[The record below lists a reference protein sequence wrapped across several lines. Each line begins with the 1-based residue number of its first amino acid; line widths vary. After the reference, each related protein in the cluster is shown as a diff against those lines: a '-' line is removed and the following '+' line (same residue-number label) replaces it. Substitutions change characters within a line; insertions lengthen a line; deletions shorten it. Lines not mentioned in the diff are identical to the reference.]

1 MRAFA
6 RFSLS
11 LSLSLFQRP
20 NSSPSLSFTR
30 CAYEMLQR
38 DKKTEERERKQKEKV
53 TPKRKFTQNRDDW
66 ENEFVRTHHSCELAY
81 FNPSM
86 TVLYI
91 CTPLARLNK
100 GANAVVLEVNCFKV
114 CLSAMM
120 KSCVVVR
127 VKCDAQSVPPL
138 FHPLSR
144 RGGSLVLAFFAC
156 FFVFFK
162 GERRARERTRRSIF
176 FFWISSLFGRTRR
189 RRRER
194 SFLCFCPLFLLVLLL
209 LFLFLSLFL
218 FRENEKRT
226 TLFDALFLFPHL

>member
-11 LSLSLFQRP
+11 LSLSLFLRP

-30 CAYEMLQR
+30 CAHETYASQR
-38 DKKTEERERKQKEKV
+38 DKKTEERERKQKNVFPNTTKGGK
-53 TPKRKFTQNRDDW
+53 PKRKFTQNRDDW
-66 ENEFVRTHHSCELAY
+66 ENEFVRTYHSCELAY

-127 VKCDAQSVPPL
+127 VKCDDDQSVPPL
-138 FHPLSR
+138 FHRSLSEGR
-144 RGGSLVLAFFAC
+144 IARSRLVRLFFC
-156 FFVFFK
+156 VF
-162 GERRARERTRRSIF
+162 
-176 FFWISSLFGRTRR
+176 
-189 RRRER
+189 
-194 SFLCFCPLFLLVLLL
+194 
-209 LFLFLSLFL
+209 
-218 FRENEKRT
+218 
-226 TLFDALFLFPHL
+226 

>member
-1 MRAFA
+1 
-6 RFSLS
+6 
-11 LSLSLFQRP
+11 
-20 NSSPSLSFTR
+20 
-30 CAYEMLQR
+30 
-38 DKKTEERERKQKEKV
+38 
-53 TPKRKFTQNRDDW
+53 
-66 ENEFVRTHHSCELAY
+66 
-81 FNPSM
+81 M

-138 FHPLSR
+138 FPLSLSR

-176 FFWISSLFGRTRR
+176 FFWISSLFGRNQGEEE
-189 RRRER
+189 ER
-194 SFLCFCPLFLLVLLL
+194 VFLCFCPLFLLVLLL

-218 FRENEKRT
+218 FRERT
-226 TLFDALFLFPHL
+226 KKEQLSLTLYFYISSSVKHTLTHTTRRRVFVAIYSFYYIQ

>member
-11 LSLSLFQRP
+11 LSLSL
-20 NSSPSLSFTR
+20 SSCVQTR
-30 CAYEMLQR
+30 LLHSRLR
-38 DKKTEERERKQKEKV
+38 DVHMKRTRHKGIRKQKREKENKKMCSRTPQRG

-66 ENEFVRTHHSCELAY
+66 ENEFVRTYHSCELAY

-127 VKCDAQSVPPL
+127 VKCDDDQSVPPL
-138 FHPLSR
+138 FH
-144 RGGSLVLAFFAC
+144 
-156 FFVFFK
+156 
-162 GERRARERTRRSIF
+162 
-176 FFWISSLFGRTRR
+176 
-189 RRRER
+189 
-194 SFLCFCPLFLLVLLL
+194 
-209 LFLFLSLFL
+209 LSLSEGRIARSRFFRL
-218 FRENEKRT
+218 F
-226 TLFDALFLFPHL
+226 FCVF

>member
-1 MRAFA
+1 MKR
-6 RFSLS
+6 
-11 LSLSLFQRP
+11 
-20 NSSPSLSFTR
+20 TR
-30 CAYEMLQR
+30 H
-38 DKKTEERERKQKEKV
+38 KGIRKQKREKENKKMCSR
-53 TPKRKFTQNRDDW
+53 TPQEEVHRSESSQRLR
-66 ENEFVRTHHSCELAY
+66 ENEFVRTYHSCELAY

-127 VKCDAQSVPPL
+127 VQCDDRSVPPL
-138 FHPLSR
+138 FHLSLSR
-144 RGGSLVLAFFAC
+144 RGGSLVLALFAC

-176 FFWISSLFGRTRR
+176 FFLDFFSLWQ
-189 RRRER
+189 ER
-194 SFLCFCPLFLLVLLL
+194 GEEEEEEERVFLCFCPPPLPPPLFSFCSFSFSLS
-209 LFLFLSLFL
+209 FSFERTKKEEQQLSL
-218 FRENEKRT
+218 
-226 TLFDALFLFPHL
+226 

>member
-1 MRAFA
+1 
-6 RFSLS
+6 
-11 LSLSLFQRP
+11 
-20 NSSPSLSFTR
+20 
-30 CAYEMLQR
+30 
-38 DKKTEERERKQKEKV
+38 
-53 TPKRKFTQNRDDW
+53 
-66 ENEFVRTHHSCELAY
+66 
-81 FNPSM
+81 M
-86 TVLYI
+86 T
-91 CTPLARLNK
+91 
-100 GANAVVLEVNCFKV
+100 
-114 CLSAMM
+114 
-120 KSCVVVR
+120 
-127 VKCDAQSVPPL
+127 QSVPPL

-194 SFLCFCPLFLLVLLL
+194 VFLCFCPLFLLVLLL

-226 TLFDALFLFPHL
+226 TLFDALFLISSSVKHTLTHTTRREYSSLFIVFITSSSKRINRNY

>member
-38 DKKTEERERKQKEKV
+38 DKKTEERERKQKEV
-53 TPKRKFTQNRDDW
+53 HRSESSQRLR

-127 VKCDAQSVPPL
+127 VKCDDDQSVPPL
-138 FHPLSR
+138 FHRSLSEGR
-144 RGGSLVLAFFAC
+144 IARSRLVRLFFC
-156 FFVFFK
+156 VF
-162 GERRARERTRRSIF
+162 
-176 FFWISSLFGRTRR
+176 
-189 RRRER
+189 
-194 SFLCFCPLFLLVLLL
+194 
-209 LFLFLSLFL
+209 
-218 FRENEKRT
+218 
-226 TLFDALFLFPHL
+226 